1 MGKFINPFTDVGFK
15 KIFGQ
20 EVSKDLLIDFLND
33 LLVGERS
40 IKDITFLDKELLPE
54 YMGDRGVI
62 YDIYCTT
69 EAGEHIIVEMQNRQ
83 QTNFKERALFYL
95 SHTITRQGEKGA
107 RWEFDLKAVYGVFF
121 MNFRLEDTPHKLRT
135 DIVLSDRDTHEVFS
149 DKLRFI
155 FIELPS
161 FNKEEEECE
170 TDFERWIYILKN
182 METLN
187 RLPFKARKAVF
198 EKLEKIVDIAS
209 LSKEE
214 RMKYDE
220 SIKVYR
226 DNLATISFAK
236 NQGKEQV
243 KQHRLKEPDKSK
255 YEIYTAVKNEIGKS
269 RNWKQLQH
277 RLAEKGITIQFK
289 RKGQTDEIQGIS
301 FSKGE
306 YTFKGSEIDRSFSFS
321 KLDRYFGDTGLNVAE
336 SQRQT
341 AFAPI
346 REQIPTRSNAESPF
360 ISGSLG
366 LFSAS
371 PYPVDEEPNLNLRKK
386 KKKKKQLKL

>member
-1 MGKFINPFTDVGFK
+1 
-15 KIFGQ
+15 
-20 EVSKDLLIDFLND
+20 
-33 LLVGERS
+33 
-40 IKDITFLDKELLPE
+40 
-54 YMGDRGVI
+54 
-62 YDIYCTT
+62 
-69 EAGEHIIVEMQNRQ
+69 
-83 QTNFKERALFYL
+83 
-95 SHTITRQGEKGA
+95 
-107 RWEFDLKAVYGVFF
+107 

-214 RMKYDE
+214 RIKYDE

-236 NQGKEQV
+236 NKGREEG
-243 KQHRLKEPDKSK
+243 LKEGLKEGSISIAHKLKSM
-255 YEIYTAVKNEIGKS
+255 
-269 RNWKQLQH
+269 
-277 RLAEKGITIQFK
+277 GIPLDTIAAA
-289 RKGQTDEIQGIS
+289 
-301 FSKGE
+301 
-306 YTFKGSEIDRSFSFS
+306 
-321 KLDRYFGDTGLNVAE
+321 TGLSIE
-336 SQRQT
+336 E
-341 AFAPI
+341 I
-346 REQIPTRSNAESPF
+346 EQM
-360 ISGSLG
+360 
-366 LFSAS
+366 
-371 PYPVDEEPNLNLRKK
+371 D
-386 KKKKKQLKL
+386 